1 MPVETKNFPASKI
14 EVARCLDGKYR
25 IQWLNLEGT
34 TCEKGYEEPLYA
46 PGAYVGAF
54 DADDTE
60 MAIVER
66 ASERYATNTITDK
79 REAFEFPNQ
88 RTAVKAYNEAKYCLD
103 QFKKTGELPV
113 YAKVTF
119 NVIFSS
125 AGKTCCRIAD
135 DKLVRQCQL
144 VDKLGLRCHVLD
156 KPLNS
161 RRTVKGGC
169 ITPALSDCPL
179 HNNIES
185 IQGML

>member
-1 MPVETKNFPASKI
+1 MSHPTSKI

-34 TCEKGYEEPLYA
+34 TFEKGYEEPLYA

-54 DADDTE
+54 DADDNE
-60 MAIVER
+60 MSIVER
-66 ASERYATNTITDK
+66 ACERYATNTVTDK

-88 RTAVKAYNEAKYCLD
+88 RTAVQAYREAQYCVE
-103 QFKKTGELPV
+103 QYHKTGVLPV

-125 AGKTCCRIAD
+125 AGKTCCRVD
-135 DKLVRQCQL
+135 DGTIVRQCQL
-144 VDKLGLRCHVLD
+144 IASNGLRCHIVD
-156 KPLNS
+156 KPLNA
-161 RRTVKGGC
+161 RRTVKGTC

-179 HNNIES
+179 HNNIEA
-185 IQGML
+185 IRGTL